1 MRLMRLPRSVVSAT
15 AVAVVL
21 VFTGCKPEDE
31 IRAYTAPKEPTAKI
45 ETPAAADDK
54 YRMLGAVIPAE
65 SGYWW
70 FVKFVGPSEVVS
82 PLKADFDAFVAG
94 IKPDEKKPTWT
105 APPKWTEA
113 PARQTRLA
121 TYTNGSAEM
130 YLSGPF
136 GGTLLDN
143 VNRWRREV
151 GLRELKE
158 AELNATLTEVKLG
171 DKTAWTVDLRGPS
184 WSGGMGGGKGPFQK

>member
-1 MRLMRLPRSVVSAT
+1 MRLSLRPVVPAVLAASVFLFA
-15 AVAVVL
+15 
-21 VFTGCKPEDE
+21 GCKPEDE
-31 IRAYTAPKEPTAKI
+31 IRAYTAPKPPPTTPK
-45 ETPAAADDK
+45 PAADEK

-65 SGYWW
+65 PGYWW

-82 PLKADFDAFVAG
+82 PLESDFNTFV
-94 IKPDEKKPTWT
+94 KSVVPNDTKPTWA

-113 PARQTRLA
+113 AARQTRLV
-121 TYTNGSAEM
+121 TYTNGTAEM

-151 GLRELKE
+151 GLRDLKESELKDG
-158 AELNATLTEVKLG
+158 ATEIKLG

-184 WSGGMGGGKGPFQK
+184 WSGGMAGGKGPFQK